1 MDPRREQLI
10 ALLLGELEQDEA
22 MVLEG
27 RLAGDAALQ
36 RERDSLER
44 QLTAIRALPEDD
56 LPQAAVDRVV
66 AAAAEFNT
74 EPQAG
79 QLARVITLRTVFS
92 VYLPRVAAAA
102 VFILMVGLAITYIP
116 PGPPPAA
123 GTVASSDGY
132 TRIVTS
138 NEMIEARL
146 GSPLRVSTNTARV
159 LMDGGAAVSL
169 SGGGK
174 FDAPSIVVD
183 RGRVVV
189 DATGAAV
196 QVHVGGRTLDVEK
209 GAVVAVEMDREH
221 AQILDGGAQVEVQ
234 RTAIERVIP
243 LALGE
248 YGLVLD
254 DRDLPE
260 AVRHQR
266 VSFSG
271 THLDAEAFKRSFE
284 QAASTYGVHIEGNRL
299 VYKQGTPHRV
309 GVSDEPEVVNLDL
322 IQGAASCIGGGR
334 DLRLGGADGLVSV
347 SLTRDKLIPESTVSP
362 ERTYGWARGMGNA
375 VIDNKL
381 SNVRTGEATLP
392 AGAVIYPDR
401 LLLPEGE
408 ERIFLLEGADF
419 NFPLPGGRMGRLY
432 GTMSSGVL
440 VELED
445 SPIRVF
451 VPHSRVVERE

>member
-22 MVLEG
+22 MVLDA
-27 RLAGDAALQ
+27 RLADDGALQ

-66 AAAAEFNT
+66 AAAAEFNA
-74 EPQAG
+74 EPQAE
-79 QLARVITLRTVFS
+79 QLARVITLRTMVS
-92 VYLPRVAAAA
+92 VYLPRIAAAA

-116 PGPPPAA
+116 PGPAPGV
-123 GTVASSDGY
+123 GTVATSEGL

-146 GSPLRVSTNTARV
+146 GSPLRVSTTTAHV

-196 QVHVGGRTLDVEK
+196 RVHVGGRTLDVEK

-234 RTAIERVIP
+234 RTTIERVIP

-260 AVRHQR
+260 AVRRQR

-271 THLDAEAFKRSFE
+271 THLNAEAFKRSFE

-322 IQGAASCIGGGR
+322 IQGAASCIGGNR
-334 DLRLGGADGLVSV
+334 ELRLGGADGLVSV
-347 SLTRDKLIPESTVSP
+347 SLTRDKLIPESAVSP

-401 LLLPEGE
+401 LLMPEGE
-408 ERIFLLEGADF
+408 DRIFLLEGADF

-451 VPHSRVVERE
+451 VPHSRVATRE